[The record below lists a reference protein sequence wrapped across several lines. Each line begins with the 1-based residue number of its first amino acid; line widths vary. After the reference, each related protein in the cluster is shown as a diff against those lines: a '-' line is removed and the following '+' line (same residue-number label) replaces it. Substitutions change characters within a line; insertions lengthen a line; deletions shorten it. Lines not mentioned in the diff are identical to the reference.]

1 MMLGASAVPSVA
13 LALGVLKL
21 PESPRWLVMQGR
33 LRDAKKVL
41 ALVCDSK
48 EETELRLH
56 DIKRAAGIDE
66 NCEEENGV
74 VKVPAS
80 TSRGEGVWRELL
92 LKPSPAVRWILIAS
106 VGLHFFDHTTGI
118 EVVVLYSPRL
128 FSKAGVSGKDRLLL
142 ATVGMGLC
150 KTAFTLVATFLL
162 DKVGRRPLLLTSVG
176 GMIFA
181 LSGLGFCLTMAEH
194 SKEKL
199 LYALSLSIVF
209 VYLYVAFFS
218 IGIGPITWVY
228 SSEIFPLRLRAQGTS
243 IGGAVSRIMNG
254 TVSMTFISICQA
266 ITIGGTLFVFAGI
279 AVLAWIFFYFFLPET
294 KGRSLEEIETL
305 FARNVSK
312 PGNSEVEIQRSDTN
326 GCSM

>member
-1 MMLGASAVPSVA
+1 MILGASAVPSVA
-13 LALGVLKL
+13 LALGILKM

-33 LRDAKKVL
+33 LGDAKKVL

-48 EETELRLH
+48 EETELRLR

-74 VKVPAS
+74 VKVPAG
-80 TSRGEGVWRELL
+80 TSRGEGVWRELP

-118 EVVVLYSPRL
+118 EAVVLYSPRL
-128 FSKAGVSGKDRLLL
+128 FTKAGVNGKDRLLLL

-162 DKVGRRPLLLTSVG
+162 DKVGRRPLLLTSVA

-181 LSGLGFCLTMAEH
+181 LTGLGFCLTMAEH

-209 VYLYVAFFS
+209 VYLYVVFS
-218 IGIGPITWVY
+218 
-228 SSEIFPLRLRAQGTS
+228 PLGLGQSRGFIALR
-243 IGGAVSRIMNG
+243 
-254 TVSMTFISICQA
+254 
-266 ITIGGTLFVFAGI
+266 
-279 AVLAWIFFYFFLPET
+279 FFL
-294 KGRSLEEIETL
+294 
-305 FARNVSK
+305 
-312 PGNSEVEIQRSDTN
+312 
-326 GCSM
+326 